1 MALSDG
7 RPDGTAGEANGPAI
21 LLSTTART
29 GTAIPT
35 GTIGAGG
42 LLVVRAAALA
52 P

>member
-1 MALSDG
+1 MA
-7 RPDGTAGEANGPAI
+7 RPDGTIGEPNGPAVCLRI
-21 LLSTTART
+21 TART
-29 GTAIPT
+29 GTAVPT